1 MKKSK
6 LVKVIAILLC
16 FMLLVPSCGLRR
28 KDSTTVEEED
38 EDFDDEEEEEKNT
51 KKKNS
56 DSDDPTANVMMYVS
70 SLDQFISD
78 GSIFA
83 ENMPVATPTPIP
95 VQQSL
100 LGLTNDDDGYF
111 SGPLNNASIVDN
123 ENFRFTIISAEI
135 EDTEDSG
142 KQYVIKFE
150 AENKSDVPYALIFK
164 DPVLDNM
171 CTHSDFQTDLNTA
184 IEPGEVLKDT
194 LEYSSAFDDF
204 DPSVEPTRI
213 AFVLLAAP
221 SVKGTKAY
229 LSPTNL
235 ERNYVTVTLFPQGE
249 SAFEYKP
256 RELSDTSEILYDND
270 GGQFAINYFET
281 SSYYLYIHYTYTNKT
296 NEYVYLM
303 VDGDITLD
311 KKMFNATNLYSYIAP
326 FSQEEGKYAIKL
338 TDIEAAGMN
347 VADIKF
353 VSIPLLAASLNG
365 LSILWDA
372 DVKSK
377 VIMG

>member
-6 LVKVIAILLC
+6 LVKFIAILLC

-51 KKKNS
+51 QKKNS
-56 DSDDPTANVMMYVS
+56 DSDDPTANVMMYVN

-95 VQQSL
+95 VQQTL
-100 LGLTNDDDGYF
+100 LGLTNEDDGYF

-123 ENFRFTIISAEI
+123 ENFVFTIISADM
-135 EDTEDSG
+135 EDTEESG
-142 KQYVIKFE
+142 KQYVIRFHM
-150 AENKSDVPYALIFK
+150 ENKSDVPYTVIFR

-171 CTHSDFQTDLNTA
+171 CTNFDVYTDTKSVIAPGGDYDDF
-184 IEPGEVLKDT
+184 
-194 LEYSSAFDDF
+194 LEYSSLFDDF

-213 AFVLLAAP
+213 AFVLIAAP
-221 SVKGTKAY
+221 SVKGAQAY
-229 LSPTNL
+229 LSPTEL
-235 ERNYVTVTLFPQGE
+235 ARNYVTVTLFPQGE
-249 SAFEYKP
+249 SAFVYKP
-256 RELSDTSEILYDND
+256 RELSDTSEIIYDND

-281 SSYYLYIHYTYTNKT
+281 TSYCLYIHYTYTNKT

-311 KKMFNATNLYSYIAP
+311 KKMFNAENIYSYIAP
-326 FSQEEGKYAIKL
+326 FSQEEGKYSIKL

-347 VADIKF
+347 VTDIKF